1 MDGENKRSHLNMIQQ
16 IITRM
21 GNNSFSLKGW
31 SVGIMIAIY
40 AFAGKNEHK
49 AVIVTLIPLIV
60 FWFLD
65 TYYLMLERKFREL
78 YNEVRLKKE
87 DDIDFDM
94 NFNNI
99 KISMKDI
106 KKYGFVNVFFS
117 KTILSFYLVCII
129 TTLIIYLLKF

>member
-1 MDGENKRSHLNMIQQ
+1 MDGENKRSHLNIIQQ

-117 KTILSFYLVCII
+117 KTILPFYLVCII

>member
-78 YNEVRLKKE
+78 YNEIRLKKE
-87 DDIDFDM
+87 NDIDFDM

-99 KISMKDI
+99 KINMKDI

-117 KTILSFYLVCII
+117 KTILPIYLVCII

>member
-1 MDGENKRSHLNMIQQ
+1 MDGENKRSHLNMLQQ
-16 IITRM
+16 VITRM

-40 AFAGKNEHK
+40 AFAGKSGHK
-49 AVIVTLIPLIV
+49 AVAVTLIPLIV

-78 YNEVRLKKE
+78 YNEVRLRKE
-87 DDIDFDM
+87 EEIDFDM

-99 KISMKDI
+99 QVSMKDI
-106 KKYGFVNVFFS
+106 KKYGFVNIFFS
-117 KTILSFYLVCII
+117 KTILPFYLVCII
-129 TTLIIYLLKF
+129 TTLIIYLFEF

>member
-65 TYYLMLERKFREL
+65 TCYLMLERKFREL
-78 YNEVRLKKE
+78 YNEIRLKKE
-87 DDIDFDM
+87 NDIDFDM

-99 KISMKDI
+99 KINMKDI

-117 KTILSFYLVCII
+117 KTILPFYLVCII

>member
-1 MDGENKRSHLNMIQQ
+1 MSGENKRCHLNMIQQ
-16 IITRM
+16 IMTRM

-40 AFAGKNEHK
+40 AFAGQSEHK
-49 AVIVTLIPLIV
+49 AVVVTLIPLIV

-78 YNEVRLKKE
+78 YNDVRLKKE
-87 DDIDFDM
+87 EEIDFDM

-106 KKYGFVNVFFS
+106 KKYGFVNVLFS
-117 KTILSFYLVCII
+117 KTILPFYLVCII
-129 TTLIIYLLKF
+129 TTLIIYLFEF